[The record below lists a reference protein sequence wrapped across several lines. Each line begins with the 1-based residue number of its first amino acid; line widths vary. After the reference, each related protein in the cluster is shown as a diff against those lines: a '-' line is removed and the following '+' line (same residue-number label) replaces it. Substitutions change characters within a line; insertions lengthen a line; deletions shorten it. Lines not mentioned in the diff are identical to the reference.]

1 MTAKQIIYNSVTWK
15 TLGMTVFDCND
26 ATHNATDFDDW
37 LESGVLYE
45 GTLGEE
51 DFMAEVIKKPPHL
64 SVTGVEEG
72 GYERL

>member
-1 MTAKQIIYNSVTWK
+1 MTAYKIMNRDSMWGTWDR
-15 TLGMTVFDCND
+15 TVFDCND
-26 ATHNATDFDDW
+26 ATRNVTDYDDL